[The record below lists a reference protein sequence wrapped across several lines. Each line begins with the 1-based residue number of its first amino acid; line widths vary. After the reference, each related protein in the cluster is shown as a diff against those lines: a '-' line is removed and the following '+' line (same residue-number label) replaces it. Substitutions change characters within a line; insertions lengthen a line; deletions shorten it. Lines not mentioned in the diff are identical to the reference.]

1 MIYKKLYGSV
11 LILGASFVATSST
24 SYSMV
29 ANMRQNRNQVR
40 YMSQT
45 SSSDY
50 NYFNN
55 SSCLRKPDLL
65 QEMEL
70 CQVNLTA
77 DDCSARF
84 ANALGEFR
92 STMNQSLNVGGIS
105 LSNFSAVISAQT
117 KLIDAMSDVISL
129 LLRAQERQSTK
140 SNEVKNI
147 LIMLENVFSP
157 QGTQSGW
164 QNSFKK
170 KNDFDIIKQTFNKLH
185 DTKKYKD
192 TFQNVKL
199 IGDISEYNRPEELLN
214 DIRSNYDTAKSAGI
228 TFDEERL
235 NKLRE
240 VEDALES
247 LGQEY
252 K

>member
-40 YMSQT
+40 YMAP
-45 SSSDY
+45 
-50 NYFNN
+50 N
-55 SSCLRKPDLL
+55 SSCNFNSCNYPS
-65 QEMEL
+65 QSNFQQGMVS
-70 CQVNLTA
+70 CQNNLIA

-84 ANALGEFR
+84 TNALGEFR

-147 LIMLENVFSP
+147 LIMLENVFSQVSP
-157 QGTQSGW
+157 NDVLKSRLNQKNLQYVLSELKDCEISTEEYETAK
-164 QNSFKK
+164 NSLDKIAALK
-170 KNDFDIIKQTFNKLH
+170 DLKEE
-185 DTKKYKD
+185 YKD
-192 TFQNVKL
+192 YCAKHGYNQ
-199 IGDISEYNRPEELLN
+199 GDLLSKIDQILGELGG
-214 DIRSNYDTAKSAGI
+214 D
-228 TFDEERL
+228 
-235 NKLRE
+235 
-240 VEDALES
+240 
-247 LGQEY
+247 
-252 K
+252 